1 MKNRFNFSV
10 FLMILAFLAFGSAI
24 AQDDRLPIPDLDTGI
39 KETTYPEVYPEG
51 ENKIV
56 RPVTVN
62 RDSIQL
68 KPIVHPRK
76 DKENASVLSF
86 NFLYYLIERYKL
98 SDIVD

>member
-1 MKNRFNFSV
+1 MKNRFNLSV
-10 FLMILAFLAFGSAI
+10 FLMILAFLAFGSVM
-24 AQDDRLPIPDLDTGI
+24 AQDDRLPVPDLDSGI

-56 RPVTVN
+56 RPVMVN

-68 KPIVHPRK
+68 KPVVPRK